1 MQTRLLDRI
10 LEKANEIYKSNNLI
24 CVNCQCVFLSM
35 VAVCDNAKWDSLDDA
50 DKNEC
55 EQLKVAVSDYK
66 KQNNTPKVVANE
78 VSDRDWNR
86 KFRIWLSMSKR
97 SALDAFKYIKPTLQE
112 MDESNND
119 TEDESGQDTNESA
132 EKKTDNTKNSSSSS
146 KTIKENK
153 VISEKE
159 STACDTIEEDDVSIS
174 GLVEKT
180 IKLREYLLEHIVGQ
194 NYAVKSFAD
203 GYFEGEF
210 NSRLDKQRKGPK
222 AIFLFAGSPGVG
234 KTFLATEAAKAL
246 GIPNKRFD
254 MSGYAD
260 DGSAFDLTGADANYK
275 SPQSGDLT
283 GFVYDNP
290 NSLLIIDEVE
300 KAHHKVINLFL
311 QVLDAGFLYDNK
323 YEKNISFKDTIIIF
337 TTNAGK
343 QLYKNSTTYDFS
355 GVSKKVILDA
365 LEKDVNPVTEKPF
378 FPQAICSRLASGYVF
393 MFNHLKA
400 SDLSV
405 IAARKLIE
413 QQDNL
418 KNEFGIESF
427 NGEEL
432 ATTILFSI
440 GGKCDARS
448 VSGATKRFFANELF
462 ELFRLLPTKSSLKR
476 IEWVIDYKDLDEK
489 VTALYQLPDDT
500 SFLFF
505 GNSIKETFTWNGTGK
520 MLMADSP
527 QKARELLK
535 DNEVAFV
542 AVDYRFGIQGDINYL
557 NCEDISSEGKILF
570 EEIRQFYPE
579 VPIYIWESN
588 NYSYSRE
595 EYISLTSRG
604 AEDILRFDFSNSEM
618 MEDQINQLLVQLW
631 QQKSLENLAT
641 KHQVLTYDT
650 AQLIDNHGE
659 KGTIKIY
666 NHKLSKAIDAE
677 EQTAIVSA
685 EERPNIHWE
694 DIVINRDAKDELQYF
709 QRYLQNPK
717 EYLNKGAKAPRGIL
731 MYGPP
736 GTGKTTLAKVMA
748 TESDV
753 TFLSASADQFI
764 SKWAG
769 EGPQSVHHIFAVARK
784 YAPAILFID
793 EIDAIGSKRGG
804 SESHS
809 GKQEILNALLT
820 EMDGFKVSKN
830 KPVLVMA
837 ATNLGGNNG
846 NTGALDPALVRRF
859 DRSICIDLPDKD
871 SRIKLIKLLR
881 KRNPII
887 EITDNMIDNLSERAI
902 GMSPAL
908 IEGAV
913 NAAIREAIR
922 TDTVVTD
929 QIIDEA
935 FEKYNN
941 GDKKHWAPEELL
953 KTARHEAGHAFV
965 NYYFGNAPS
974 YLTIVARDN
983 HGGYMLDSGNENKG
997 SYSKKDLLERIAVTL
1012 GGRAAELVYYG
1023 EEDGLTTGPSGD
1035 LQTATSIVYKMI
1047 CNYAMYE
1054 EVADGVI
1061 PENQRNDAEIQRFA
1075 SKILKEQ
1082 LNVAIEIIKNNQ
1094 KIFDNLVDE
1103 LITKTHMNKK
1113 ELEILLAAN

>member
-1 MQTRLLDRI
+1 MQTRLLDKI
-10 LEKANEIYKSNNLI
+10 LEKANEIYKSNNFI
-24 CVNCQCVFLSM
+24 CVNCQCILQSM
-35 VAVCDNAKWDSLDDA
+35 ISVCESAKDCMIDDV
-50 DKNEC
+50 DKDEL
-55 EQLKVAVSDYK
+55 EQLRGALSEFIKNNSASTAVSS
-66 KQNNTPKVVANE
+66 NE
-78 VSDRDWNR
+78 SDRDWNR

-97 SALDAFKYIKPTLQE
+97 SSLDAFKYIKPTLE
-112 MDESNND
+112 VTYTKDGSD
-119 TEDESGQDTNESA
+119 TDTSDA
-132 EKKTDNTKNSSSSS
+132 DF
-146 KTIKENK
+146 I
-153 VISEKE
+153 EKE
-159 STACDTIEEDDVSIS
+159 EKEVAVVSGDFELESIDSEEADNSIS
-174 GLVEKT
+174 GLVQKT
-180 IKLREYLLEHIVGQ
+180 VKLREYLLEHIVGQ

-210 NSRLDKQRKGPK
+210 NSKIEKERKGPK

-234 KTFLATEAAKAL
+234 KTYLATEAAKAL

-275 SPQSGDLT
+275 SPQPGDLT

-311 QVLDAGFLYDNK
+311 QVLDAGYLYDNK
-323 YEKNISFKDTIIIF
+323 YAKNISFKDTIIIF

-343 QLYKNSTTYDFS
+343 QLYKNNSSYDFS

-365 LEKDVNPVTEKPF
+365 LEKDINPVTEKPF

-405 IAARKLIE
+405 IAARKLIK
-413 QQDNL
+413 QQDNF
-418 KNEFGIESF
+418 KAEFGIESLKC
-427 NGEEL
+427 EDL
-432 ATTILFSI
+432 ATTILFSL

-448 VSGATKRFFANELF
+448 VTGATKRFFANELF
-462 ELFRLLPTKSSLKR
+462 ELFRLISAHKEMTSV
-476 IEWVIDYKDLDEK
+476 EWILDTKDLDEK
-489 VTALYQLPDDT
+489 IKELYQMPSDT
-500 SFLFF
+500 AFLFY
-505 GNSIKETFTWNGTGK
+505 GDLVDKTPQWNGTGK
-520 MLMADSP
+520 LFFAHSIEGVRDV
-527 QKARELLK
+527 LK
-535 DNEVAFV
+535 NNDVSFV
-542 AVDYRFGIQGDINYL
+542 AVDYRYGMKSNWRYL
-557 NCEDISSEGKILF
+557 NSEDVASEGKDVF
-570 EEIRQFYPE
+570 EEIKKFYPE
-579 VPIYIWESN
+579 IPVYVWEQKG
-588 NYSYSRE
+588 YTYSRE
-595 EYISLTSRG
+595 ECISLTSRG
-604 AEDILRFDFSNSEM
+604 AEDILTVDFSDYDKAE
-618 MEDQINQLLVQLW
+618 EQIDQLLVQLW
-631 QQKSLENLAT
+631 QQKSLDNLAA
-641 KHQVLTYDT
+641 KHQVLTYET
-650 AQLIDNHGE
+650 AQQMSESGE
-659 KGTIKIY
+659 NAVITVY
-666 NHKLSKAIDAE
+666 NLKLSTAVDAE
-677 EQTAIVSA
+677 EQNVIVSA
-685 EERPNIHWE
+685 EEKPNIHWD
-694 DIVINRDAKDELQYF
+694 DIVVNRDAKDELKYF
-709 QRYLQNPK
+709 QQYLKNPK
-717 EYLNKGAKAPRGIL
+717 EYLSKGAKAPKGIL

-769 EGPQSVHHIFAVARK
+769 EGPQAVHHIFSVARK

-793 EIDAIGSKRGG
+793 EIDAIGCRRNG
-804 SESHS
+804 SESHD

-859 DRSICIDLPDKD
+859 DRSICIDLPDKE
-871 SRIKLIKLLR
+871 SRIKLIKLLC

-887 EITDNMIDNLSERAI
+887 EITDNMIENLSERSI

-922 TDTVVTD
+922 TETVVTD
-929 QIIDEA
+929 QIVDEA

-941 GDKKHWAPEELL
+941 GEEKQWAAEELI
-953 KTARHEAGHAFV
+953 KTARHEAGHAFLS
-965 NYYFGNAPS
+965 YYFGNMPS

-983 HGGYMLDSGNENKG
+983 HGGFMLDSGNENKG
-997 SYSKKDLLERIAVTL
+997 SYSKKDLLEKITVAL
-1012 GGRAAELVYYG
+1012 GGRAAELIYYG
-1023 EEDGLTTGPSGD
+1023 DEEGLTTGPSGD
-1035 LQTATSIVYKMI
+1035 LQTATSIVYRMI

-1054 EVADGVI
+1054 EITQGVI
-1061 PENQRNDAEIQRFA
+1061 PDSYRDSTEIKELA
-1075 SKILKEQ
+1075 SKVLKEQ
-1082 LNVAIEIIKNNQ
+1082 LALAMEIIKNHCE
-1094 KIFDNLVDE
+1094 IFDVLVDE
-1103 LITKTHMNKK
+1103 LMNKTHLNRK
-1113 ELEILLAAN
+1113 ELGDLLMKNK